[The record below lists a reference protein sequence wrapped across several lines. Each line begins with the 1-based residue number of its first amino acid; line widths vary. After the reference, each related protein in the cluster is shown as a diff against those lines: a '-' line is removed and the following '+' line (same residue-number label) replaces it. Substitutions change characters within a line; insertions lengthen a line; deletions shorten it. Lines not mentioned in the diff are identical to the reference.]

1 MPMPIDSSE
10 LHWFP
15 MRVANHREL
24 RVRDELQRLQIEHF
38 LPVKWGQRTY
48 GGHLRRVQVPAL
60 NLVFVHSTQ
69 QEITKQ
75 KMYNEELS
83 YLRYKMNACNG
94 SDTPSDIMVVPD
106 REMNN
111 FMRVTQFSDDRIEYL
126 TYTDFIDKQGRK
138 VKVIDGDFAGVE
150 GEIKRIRKDR
160 VVVVCIRGVAA
171 VAMQIPFKDLEFI

>member
-1 MPMPIDSSE
+1 
-10 LHWFP
+10 

-24 RVRDELQRLQIEHF
+24 RVRDELQRLEIEHF

-60 NLVFVHSTQ
+60 NMVFVHSTQ
-69 QEITKQ
+69 QEITRQ
-75 KMYNEELS
+75 KMFNQELS
-83 YLRYKMNACNG
+83 YLRYKMNTCHSG
-94 SDTPSDIMVVPD
+94 ETKSEIMTVSD

-111 FMRVTQFSDDRIEYL
+111 FMHVAQHGDDRVEYL
-126 TYTDFIDKQGRK
+126 EYTDFIDKEGKK
-138 VKVIDGDFAGVE
+138 VRIVDGDFAGVE

-171 VAMQIPFKDLEFI
+171 VALQIPFNQLEFI